1 MAESPAPGRR
11 REPDR
16 LRGRRD
22 DRRSGEVF
30 RPGSRRS
37 RHLADRSR
45 RRRRKRWLLAAVV
58 ALAIIGV
65 AAATAWFWWRGGG
78 GATAESP
85 TATSVTN
92 APAPGLG
99 SYVLR
104 VSGGGDEVVVDAVII
119 TGDASTAVVGFPAT
133 TLVEGSAG
141 FEPLDGLLAKTDPS
155 AGLQGLERLL
165 GDRPVGAAEVTWAA
179 VRSALA
185 SAGVAGDR
193 PEDLGT
199 AQPKAADTVAK
210 ALAALATA
218 SDGDAGRTAL
228 AGLSMTGAADG
239 AKAALSALSAGIDV
253 AVALPGKTVK
263 GNGFAYYEPD
273 RAAIRRLLGEAS
285 PEQAISVEVQNGSGE
300 VGIAEKVV
308 KVIAPLGY
316 TVLPARNA
324 DDFPDVEATRIFAA
338 PDTLAEADRLRG
350 VLKHGTVV
358 RQESLPA
365 GRILVVI
372 GKDLPA
378 ASLPAPGA

>member
-1 MAESPAPGRR
+1 MVEDPALGRR
-11 REPDR
+11 PEPDR
-16 LRGRRD
+16 LRGRRG
-22 DRRSGEVF
+22 DRRSGEVLK
-30 RPGSRRS
+30 PGSRRS
-37 RHLADRSR
+37 RHLAERSL
-45 RRRRKRWLLAAVV
+45 RRRRKRWLLSAFIALAVIGAAAAV
-58 ALAIIGV
+58 
-65 AAATAWFWWRGGG
+65 WFSWRGGDG
-78 GATAESP
+78 GTAERP
-85 TATSVTN
+85 TITSVTS
-92 APAPGLG
+92 APVPEGS

-104 VSGGGDEVVVDAVII
+104 VSGSGGEVVVDAII
-119 TGDASTAVVGFPAT
+119 VTGTASTAVLGFPAV
-133 TLVEGSAG
+133 TLVEGAAG
-141 FEPLDGLLAKTDPS
+141 FEPLDELLKKSDAS
-155 AGLQGLERLL
+155 AGLEGLERLL
-165 GDRPVGAAEVTWAA
+165 GGRPVGVAEVTWAA

-199 AQPKAADTVAK
+199 AQPTAADTVAK
-210 ALAALATA
+210 ALAVLAAA
-218 SDGDAGRTAL
+218 SAGDSGRTAL
-228 AGLSMTGAADG
+228 AGLAMTGAAD
-239 AKAALSALSAGIDV
+239 AVKAALSGLSAGIDV
-253 AVALPGKTVK
+253 AAALPGKMVK

-273 RAAIRRLLGEAS
+273 RVAIRRLLGETP

-300 VGIAEKVV
+300 VGIAEKVA

-316 TVLPARNA
+316 TMLPARNA

-338 PDTLAEADRLRG
+338 PDTVAEADRLRG

>member
-1 MAESPAPGRR
+1 MPE
-11 REPDR
+11 
-16 LRGRRD
+16 
-22 DRRSGEVF
+22 
-30 RPGSRRS
+30 GS
-37 RHLADRSR
+37 
-45 RRRRKRWLLAAVV
+45 
-58 ALAIIGV
+58 
-65 AAATAWFWWRGGG
+65 
-78 GATAESP
+78 
-85 TATSVTN
+85 
-92 APAPGLG
+92 

-104 VSGGGDEVVVDAVII
+104 VSGSGGEVVVDAII
-119 TGDASTAVVGFPAT
+119 VTGTASTAVLGFPAV
-133 TLVEGSAG
+133 TLVEGVAG
-141 FEPLDGLLAKTDPS
+141 FEPLDELLKKSDAS
-155 AGLQGLERLL
+155 AGLEGLERLL
-165 GDRPVGAAEVTWAA
+165 GGRPVGVAEVTWAA

-199 AQPKAADTVAK
+199 AQPTAADTVAK
-210 ALAALATA
+210 ALAVLAAA
-218 SDGDAGRTAL
+218 SAGDSGRTAL
-228 AGLSMTGAADG
+228 AGLAMTGAAD
-239 AKAALSALSAGIDV
+239 AVKAALSGLSAGIDV
-253 AVALPGKTVK
+253 AAALPGKMVK

-273 RAAIRRLLGEAS
+273 RVAIRRLLGETP

-300 VGIAEKVV
+300 VGIAEKVA

-316 TVLPARNA
+316 TMLPARNA

-338 PDTLAEADRLRG
+338 PDTVAEADRLRG